1 MTSTLQQL
9 SERIAAATGGDD
21 RLDRAIAALLDPSGV
36 GSMPSYTTSVPDC
49 IALIGRLLPGWSW
62 HVGHGPNGVL
72 PYAFVRQGRQRHEA
86 SAPTVPLALL
96 GALVKAMIAD
106 GSTKPPPG

>member
-1 MTSTLQQL
+1 MTSALQQL

-21 RLDRAIAALLDPSGV
+21 RLDRDIAALLEPPGA
-36 GSMPSYTTSVPDC
+36 GSTPSYTTSVPDC
-49 IALIGRLLPGWSW
+49 IALIARLLPAWTW

-72 PYAFVRQGRQRHEA
+72 PYAFVRRGRERHEA

-96 GALVKAMIAD
+96 GALVRAMIAG
-106 GSTKPPPG
+106 GSTDQPPG